1 MIQSKIE
8 SEGSVAHFLYLA
20 PNFDLLLFLVRRF
33 ESCQRPVYFGLWKDF
48 LAHGLGLSVRNNRSA
63 VTTTLRAILALK
75 PPGPYSRTSS
85 AA

>member
-8 SEGSVAHFLYLA
+8 FEGSIAHFLYLS

-48 LAHGLGLSVRNNRSA
+48 LAHGLGLSVRNNRTA
-63 VTTTLRAILALK
+63 VSTTLLTILALK
-75 PPGPYSRTSS
+75 PPGPSSRTSP
-85 AA
+85 AG